1 MLGVAACFNNFQP
14 GSRSNTNAI
23 CKKNEVIVPFL
34 TTSIFIKKL
43 GRKIVVPCDLVKHK
57 VELESLIEKISIQ
70 LAVQLLMKKYN
81 IVAPPKPV
89 QEIKRYVYPTADKK
103 LLFPVLAFNTSFR
116 LGREAD
122 LNRTNL
128 PDYVMGKSYLLELCN
143 DDTVTFSDTVTEML
157 EKAKYWLSTLDL
169 PCYCIIGPTN
179 GQKNQLISGY
189 LYYGSNFTPLTE
201 NAAEEAT
208 ASFSDRII
216 FTSLIFNSLY
226 LFYEEYA
233 EDIPITIFYKTKELS
248 ILTNYLNTNN
258 LLDNFRNNAFNLI

>member
-1 MLGVAACFNNFQP
+1 MLGVAACFNDFRP
-14 GSRSNTNAI
+14 GSRSNTNAV
-23 CKKNEVIVPFL
+23 CKKREVIVPFL

-43 GRKIVVPCDLVKHK
+43 GRKIVIPCDLLKHK
-57 VELESLIEKISIQ
+57 VELEVLIETESIQ
-70 LAVQLLMKKYN
+70 RAVQLLMKKYD
-81 IVAPPKPV
+81 IVVPPKPI

-103 LLFPVLAFNTSFR
+103 LLFPVLAFNASFR

-143 DDTVTFSDTVTEML
+143 DDTVTFSVTVTDMVV
-157 EKAKYWLSTLDL
+157 KAKYWLSTLNL

-189 LYYGSNFTPLTE
+189 ISYGENFTALTE
-201 NAAEEAT
+201 DSAQNAS

-216 FTSLIFNSLY
+216 FTALIFNSLY

-233 EDIPITIFYKTKELS
+233 EDTPITIFYKTKELS
-248 ILTNYLNTNN
+248 ILTNYLNSNN
-258 LLDNFRNNAFNLI
+258 LLDNFRNNAFNLV